1 MAAENANAAQES
13 DLDKIRGE
21 FEENR
26 EKVVEML
33 IGHCMEVDCS
43 IPRVVRGKFEEE
55 QEWI

>member
-55 QEWI
+55 QE